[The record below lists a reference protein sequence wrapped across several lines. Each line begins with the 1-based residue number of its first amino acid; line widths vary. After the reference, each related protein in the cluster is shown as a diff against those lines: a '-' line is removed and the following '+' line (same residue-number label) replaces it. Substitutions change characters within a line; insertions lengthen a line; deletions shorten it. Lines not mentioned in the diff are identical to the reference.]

1 MFLLYFYIEIS
12 FEISTNIRIEFCK
25 TMKRLEEML
34 LENMLIMESNTLRFP
49 KKSEPSKFKLFTSE
63 HCDQRMQERHVS
75 EKELLDAVFG
85 AYKDLNAK
93 YKEKKLK
100 QSYNGEDS
108 RCVIVDARKN
118 KNKPVCVVLFLRH
131 SLQNCIQGRRL
142 HRCNSCKRH

>member
-1 MFLLYFYIEIS
+1 
-12 FEISTNIRIEFCK
+12 
-25 TMKRLEEML
+25 MKRLEEML

-131 SLQNCIQGRRL
+131 SFSENKLYKPTFI
-142 HRCNSCKRH
+142 CKTVFKGEDFTGATHARDTKGEFKIMLY